1 MGRGKMNSETRKT
14 LVYNFTKGILP
25 LFNWKNGSQGWL
37 TRVRWSDGW
46 EGWRQRVADGLF
58 SNMPDFVGVAILVT
72 SHDANSVSD
81 CLKFVAAILDL
92 ENNKIRC
99 CPNNSLLSFQL
110 LIGYC
115 PYKRALLLVTSS
127 RSPLNEKA
135 SRLSIYML
143 YWWAASFPYFWSNLT
158 IK

>member
-37 TRVRWSDGW
+37 THVRWSDGR

-72 SHDANSVSD
+72 SHDPNSVSD

-99 CPNNSLLSFQL
+99 CPNNSLLSSLL

-115 PYKRALLLVTSS
+115 PFKRALLLVISS
-127 RSPLNEKA
+127 RSPLNEKGVLAFLYICYIDEQQA
-135 SRLSIYML
+135 S
-143 YWWAASFPYFWSNLT
+143 LT
-158 IK
+158 FGVI